1 MSRAHVLRRM
11 AVPAFLLSTTLL
23 VPLSGARAEDP
34 APPGVLWET
43 TSQMSMDGMPF
54 PMPSPKVKV
63 CARADA
69 VEPPG
74 SANDE
79 RGCVNSDFQRDG
91 QTVSWTSACAGPP
104 EMTGQGTITYSPEGD
119 AYEGSLNYVSDE
131 GNIVIALTGK
141 RLPET
146 CANPR

>member
-1 MSRAHVLRRM
+1 M
-11 AVPAFLLSTTLL
+11 
-23 VPLSGARAEDP
+23 
-34 APPGVLWET
+34 LWET
-43 TSQMSMDGMPF
+43 SSQMSLDGMPL
-54 PMPSPKVKV
+54 PMPAQKLKV

-79 RGCVNSDFQRDG
+79 RGCVNSDFQREG
-91 QTVSWTSACAGPP
+91 QTVSWQSTCAGPP
-104 EMTGQGTITYSPEGD
+104 EMAGQGTITYSAEGD
-119 AYEGSLNYVSDE
+119 AYEGSLNYVTND

>member
-1 MSRAHVLRRM
+1 MSHVSFVRRG
-11 AVPAFLLSTTLL
+11 AIPLLLLSIIPACPFSAL
-23 VPLSGARAEDP
+23 RADDP

-43 TSQMSMDGMPF
+43 SSQMSMDGMPF
-54 PMPSPKVKV
+54 PMPAQKLKV
-63 CARADA
+63 CARVDA

-91 QTVSWTSACAGPP
+91 QTVTWQSACAGPP
-104 EMTGQGTITYSPEGD
+104 AMTGQGTITYSAEGD
-119 AYEGSLNYVSDE
+119 AYEGSLNYATSD

>member
-54 PMPSPKVKV
+54 PMPAQKVKV

-91 QTVSWTSACAGPP
+91 QTVSWTSVCAGPP

>member
-1 MSRAHVLRRM
+1 MTRISVLRRM
-11 AVPAFLLSTTLL
+11 AVPAFLLSTIFLIP
-23 VPLSGARAEDP
+23 VSGARAEDP
-34 APPGVLWET
+34 PPLGVLWET
-43 TSQMSMDGMPF
+43 SSQMSMDDMPF
-54 PMPSPKVKV
+54 PMPSSKLKV

-91 QTVSWTSACAGPP
+91 QTVTWQSVCAGPP
-104 EMTGQGTITYSPEGD
+104 AMTGQGTITYSPEGD
-119 AYEGSLNYVSDE
+119 AYEGSLNYVTDE
-131 GNIVIALTGK
+131 GNIVIALTGQ

>member
-1 MSRAHVLRRM
+1 MTHAPAVRRM
-11 AVPAFLLSTTLL
+11 IVPALLLSTFLFS
-23 VPLSGARAEDP
+23 PLSGARADDP

-43 TSQMSMDGMPF
+43 SSQMSMDGVAL
-54 PMPSPKVKV
+54 PMPVPKFKV
-63 CARADA
+63 CTRADA

-91 QTVSWTSACAGPP
+91 QTVSWTSVCAGPP

-119 AYEGSLNYVSDE
+119 AYEGSLNYVTAD

>member
-1 MSRAHVLRRM
+1 MTRVPVLRRT
-11 AVPAFLLSTTLL
+11 AVPAFLLSTILL
-23 VPLSGARAEDP
+23 IPPYEARAEDP
-34 APPGVLWET
+34 ASAGVLWET
-43 TSQMSMDGMPF
+43 SSQMSMAGMPL
-54 PMPSPKVKV
+54 PMPAQKLKV
-63 CARADA
+63 CAKADA

-91 QTVSWTSACAGPP
+91 QTVSWTSVCAGPP
-104 EMTGQGTITYSPEGD
+104 EMTGQGTITYSPDGD
-119 AYEGSLNYVSDE
+119 AYEGSLNYATAD
-131 GNIVIALTGK
+131 GNVAIALTGK

>member
-1 MSRAHVLRRM
+1 MTRISVFRLT
-11 AVPAFLLSTTLL
+11 AVPAFLLSTILL
-23 VPLSGARAEDP
+23 APLSEARADDP
-34 APPGVLWET
+34 APAGVLWET
-43 TSQMSMDGMPF
+43 SSKMSMNGMAL
-54 PMPSPKVKV
+54 PMPVPKVKV

-91 QTVSWTSACAGPP
+91 QTVTWQSVCAGPP
-104 EMTGQGTITYSPEGD
+104 EMTGQGSITYSAEGD
-119 AYEGSLNYVSDE
+119 AYEGTLNYVTDD
-131 GNIVIALTGK
+131 GNIVIALTGQ
-141 RLPET
+141 RLPDT

>member
-1 MSRAHVLRRM
+1 MAHVPIVRRI
-11 AVPAFLLSTTLL
+11 AVPAFLLSTSLL
-23 VPLSGARAEDP
+23 TPLSGARAEDP
-34 APPGVLWET
+34 PPAGVLWET
-43 TSQMSMDGMPF
+43 SAQMSMDGMPF
-54 PMPSPKVKV
+54 PMPASKVKV
-63 CARADA
+63 CARTDA

-91 QTVSWTSACAGPP
+91 QTVTWQSVCAGPP
-104 EMTGQGTITYSPEGD
+104 AMTGQGTITYSPEGD
-119 AYEGSLNYVSDE
+119 AYEGSLNYVTDE
-131 GNIVIALTGK
+131 GNIVIALTGQ